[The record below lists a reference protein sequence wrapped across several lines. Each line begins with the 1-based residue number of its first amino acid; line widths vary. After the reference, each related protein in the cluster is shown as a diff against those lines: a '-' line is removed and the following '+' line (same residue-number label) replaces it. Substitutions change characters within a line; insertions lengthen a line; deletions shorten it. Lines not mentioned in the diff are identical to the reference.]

1 MMLYVNGDSHSAGA
15 EAVNTFAF
23 AEDDGLYYALGRR
36 PHPENLAVS
45 WGMRLSKLMGLGFK
59 CDAISGASNDRII
72 RTTNEFLDHR
82 RSIGDPYTVIAIGWS
97 TWEREEWWDEE
108 ERELIQISAGIND
121 IKPALLDRYRKWVAG
136 LDYRAKEAESHEKIH
151 ELHEKLRDLGIP
163 HLFFNAMWH
172 FSPMQAQKE
181 WHGSYVD
188 PYDPEMSYA
197 EWAVRNGFG
206 TDRLQHF
213 GPEAHRSW
221 ADLLFNRLT
230 DQLANV

>member
-1 MMLYVNGDSHSAGA
+1 
-15 EAVNTFAF
+15 
-23 AEDDGLYYALGRR
+23 
-36 PHPENLAVS
+36 
-45 WGMRLSKLMGLGFK
+45 MRLSKLMGLGFK

-82 RSIGDPYTVIAIGWS
+82 RSIGDPYTVVVIGWC
-97 TWEREEWWDEE
+97 TWEREEWWDDDEN
-108 ERELIQISAGIND
+108 ELIQVSAGTKH
-121 IKPALLDRYRKWVAG
+121 IKPEWEMRYKQWVAT
-136 LDYRAKEAESHEKIH
+136 LDYKAKETEAHEKIY
-151 ELHEKLRDLGIP
+151 ELHNKLHMLKIP